1 MTRRHEFRQ
10 GEWESAALRL
20 DEIICAHSGEDPFE
34 EALKLLVAKLMYE
47 TEAAQPAFLARHR
60 DDAAVGEVNRLLRAA
75 DEKWCGILEPRATT
89 RLSWPELLR
98 CASVLNRVRLLADD
112 LVGLDAIFEFMVSKA
127 AKGQKGQYFTP
138 RHVIAE
144 VVAMVRPT
152 AGERVVDPA
161 CGSGGFLHHA
171 LLQAPTCS
179 VWGFDQD
186 PRALRVAR
194 VMLGA
199 SGQATARAIR
209 VDSLRRP
216 KRRLPSDP
224 TLEDLMRAQDPRFR
238 GFDVVLTNPPFA
250 GDVGSEYADAYELA
264 RGHRVERD
272 VLFLERCVQLLRP
285 QGRLA
290 IVLPHNK
297 VGAEQWAYLRAWL
310 LERVAVVAVLGLG
323 RNTFRPHT
331 SQKACVV
338 IGCKRPKPTRR
349 YRDDEILFF
358 ISERDGKDHRGRI
371 SYGLDGETIDHDL
384 AQATPLVR
392 RRFELLQEGRR

>member
-1 MTRRHEFRQ
+1 
-10 GEWESAALRL
+10 
-20 DEIICAHSGEDPFE
+20 
-34 EALKLLVAKLMYE
+34 
-47 TEAAQPAFLARHR
+47 
-60 DDAAVGEVNRLLRAA
+60 
-75 DEKWCGILEPRATT
+75 
-89 RLSWPELLR
+89 
-98 CASVLNRVRLLADD
+98 
-112 LVGLDAIFEFMVSKA
+112 
-127 AKGQKGQYFTP
+127 
-138 RHVIAE
+138 
-144 VVAMVRPT
+144 MVRPT

-171 LLQAPTCS
+171 LLQAPQCS
-179 VWGFDQD
+179 AWGFDQD
-186 PRALRVAR
+186 ARALRVAR

-199 SGQATARAIR
+199 SGQASERVMR

-216 KRRLPSDP
+216 ERRLRSGPV
-224 TLEDLMRAQDPRFR
+224 LEDLMRAQEPRFR

-290 IVLPHNK
+290 IVLPQNK

-323 RNTFRPHT
+323 RNTFLPHT

-338 IGCKRPKPTRR
+338 IGCKRKKPTRHF
-349 YRDDEILFF
+349 RDEEILFF
-358 ISERDGKDHRGRI
+358 ISERDGKDHRGRLA
-371 SYGLDGETIDHDL
+371 YAPDGETIDHDL

-392 RRFELLQEGRR
+392 RRFELLQGGV